1 MAKHKGI
8 FTSISRTK
16 NGKLMLDNQALR
28 HYNKTN
34 INGDLKMK
42 DILQDVVAHTHAL
55 GFLSLVKVSNEE
67 GTSIDSMAEDRSV
80 ILTGTT
86 ASPVAEFKGTFGMPN
101 LDKLALHL
109 KNPEYKDNAKID
121 VVEAERNGDTIPTHI
136 HFENAA
142 GDFEND
148 YRFMN
153 KAIIEEKLKTV
164 KFKGATWEV
173 SVQPSMASIAR
184 MKLMSAAHSE
194 EPTFNVKTR
203 DGNLVFSFGDASTH
217 AGEFVFQHGIEGT
230 LAHTWSWPVAQV
242 QAILNLDGDATMS
255 ISDQG
260 AMKISINSGMATYDY
275 ILPAQSK

>member
-1 MAKHKGI
+1 
-8 FTSISRTK
+8 
-16 NGKLMLDNQALR
+16 
-28 HYNKTN
+28 
-34 INGDLKMK
+34 MK
-42 DILQDVVAHTHAL
+42 DILQDIVAHTHSL
-55 GFLSLVKVSNEE
+55 GFLSLVKVSNDD
-67 GTSIDSMAEDRSV
+67 GTAIDSMAEDRSV
-80 ILTGTT
+80 ILSAGTH
-86 ASPVAEFKGTFGMPN
+86 APVAEFTGTFGMPN

-109 KNPEYKDNAKID
+109 KNPEYQKDAKID
-121 VVEAERNGDTIPTHI
+121 VVQAERNGETIPTHI
-136 HFENAA
+136 HFENTA

-164 KFKGATWEV
+164 KFKGASW
-173 SVQPSMASIAR
+173 SVTFKPSMASIAR
-184 MKLMSAAHSE
+184 MKLMSAAHTE
-194 EPTFNVKTR
+194 EPTFNVKTT

-242 QAILNLDGDATMS
+242 QAILGLDGDATMS

-260 AMKISINSGMATYDY
+260 AMMISVDSGMVKYDY

>member
-1 MAKHKGI
+1 
-8 FTSISRTK
+8 
-16 NGKLMLDNQALR
+16 
-28 HYNKTN
+28 
-34 INGDLKMK
+34 MK

-55 GFLSLVKVSNEE
+55 GFLSLVKVTADSSS
-67 GTSIDSMAEDRSV
+67 TVIDAMADDRSV
-80 ILTGTT
+80 IMSATT
-86 ASPVAEFKGTFGMPN
+86 HSAVAEFDGTFGMPN
-101 LDKLALHL
+101 LDKLSMHL
-109 KNPEYKDNAKID
+109 KNPEYQKDAKLD
-121 VVEAERNGDTIPTHI
+121 VITGDRNGEIIPTHI

-173 SVQPSMASIAR
+173 EVDPSQASIAR

-217 AGEFVFQHGIEGT
+217 AGEFVFQHGIEGK
-230 LAHTWSWPVAQV
+230 LQHTWSWPVAQV
-242 QAILNLDGDATMS
+242 QAILNLDGDVTMS

-260 AMKISINSGMATYDY
+260 AMKIAVDSGMVKYDY

>member
-1 MAKHKGI
+1 
-8 FTSISRTK
+8 
-16 NGKLMLDNQALR
+16 
-28 HYNKTN
+28 
-34 INGDLKMK
+34 MK

-55 GFLSLVKVSNEE
+55 GFLSLVKVSNDES
-67 GTSIDSMAEDRSV
+67 TAIDSMAEDRSV
-80 ILTGTT
+80 IL
-86 ASPVAEFKGTFGMPN
+86 SAETHTSVNEFVGTFGMPN

-109 KNPEYKDNAKID
+109 KNPEYKDNAKIE
-121 VVEAERNGDTIPTHI
+121 VVQAERNGETVPTHI

-142 GDFEND
+142 GDFQND

-164 KFKGATWEV
+164 KFKGASWNVTL
-173 SVQPSMASIAR
+173 QPSVASIAR

-194 EPTFNVKTR
+194 EPTFNVTTK

-217 AGEFVFQHGIEGT
+217 AGEFVFQHGVEGK
-230 LAHTWSWPVAQV
+230 LQHTWSWPVARV
-242 QAILNLDGDATMS
+242 QSILSLDGDLTMS

-260 AMKISINSGMATYDY
+260 AMMISVDSGMAKYDY

>member
-1 MAKHKGI
+1 
-8 FTSISRTK
+8 
-16 NGKLMLDNQALR
+16 
-28 HYNKTN
+28 
-34 INGDLKMK
+34 MK

-55 GFLSLVKVSNEE
+55 GFLSLVKVSNDES
-67 GTSIDSMAEDRSV
+67 TAIDSMAEDRSV
-80 ILTGTT
+80 IL
-86 ASPVAEFKGTFGMPN
+86 SAETHTSVNEFVGTFGMPN

-109 KNPEYKDNAKID
+109 KNPEYKDNAKIE
-121 VVEAERNGDTIPTHI
+121 VVQAERNGETVPTHI

-142 GDFEND
+142 GDFQND

-164 KFKGATWEV
+164 KFKGASWNVTL
-173 SVQPSMASIAR
+173 QPSVASIAR

-194 EPTFNVKTR
+194 EPTFNVTTK

-217 AGEFVFQHGIEGT
+217 AGEFVFQHGVEGK
-230 LAHTWSWPVAQV
+230 LQHTWSWPVAQV
-242 QAILNLDGDATMS
+242 QSILSLDGDLTMS

-260 AMKISINSGMATYDY
+260 AMMISVDSGMAKYDY

>member
-1 MAKHKGI
+1 
-8 FTSISRTK
+8 
-16 NGKLMLDNQALR
+16 
-28 HYNKTN
+28 
-34 INGDLKMK
+34 MK

-55 GFLSLVKVSNEE
+55 GFLSLVKVSNDE
-67 GTSIDSMAEDRSV
+67 GTAIDSMAEDRSV

-86 ASPVAEFKGTFGMPN
+86 ATPVAEFKGTFGMPN

-121 VVEAERNGDTIPTHI
+121 VVEAERNGETIPTHI
-136 HFENAA
+136 HFENAT

-173 SVQPSMASIAR
+173 TVQPSMASIAR

-194 EPTFNVKTR
+194 EPTFNVKTV

-217 AGEFVFQHGIEGT
+217 AGEFVFQHGVEGT
-230 LAHTWSWPVAQV
+230 LQHTWSWPVAQV

-260 AMKISINSGMATYDY
+260 AMKISLNSGLATYDY